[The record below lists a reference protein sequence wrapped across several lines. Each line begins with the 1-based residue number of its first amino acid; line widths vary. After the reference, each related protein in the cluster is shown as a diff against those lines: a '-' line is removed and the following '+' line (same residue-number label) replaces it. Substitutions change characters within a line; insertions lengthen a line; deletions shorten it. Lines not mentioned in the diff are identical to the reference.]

1 MHGRGRPSV
10 RFSRQVVE
18 MPVPPDADRFATSST
33 HIDVR
38 HVAHYDVRVRT
49 TLTIDDDVAAALK
62 ALARNSGKT
71 FKAVVNEVMRR
82 GLMTGEKPVPDRE
95 PFRVESVRCGFLPGI
110 DPLKLNQLVDELEV
124 DEFLERTQGRGTE
137 PS

>member
-1 MHGRGRPSV
+1 M
-10 RFSRQVVE
+10 
-18 MPVPPDADRFATSST
+18 
-33 HIDVR
+33 
-38 HVAHYDVRVRT
+38 RT
-49 TLTIDDDVAAALK
+49 TLTIGDDGATALK

-95 PFRVESVRCGFLPGI
+95 PFKVESVRCGFLPGF

-124 DEFLERTQGRGTE
+124 DGFLERLHGCGGD
-137 PS
+137 SS

>member
-1 MHGRGRPSV
+1 M
-10 RFSRQVVE
+10 
-18 MPVPPDADRFATSST
+18 
-33 HIDVR
+33 
-38 HVAHYDVRVRT
+38 RT
-49 TLTIDDDVAAALK
+49 TLTIDDDVATALK
-62 ALARNSGKT
+62 DLARNSGKT

-110 DPLKLNQLVDELEV
+110 DALKLNQLADDLEV
-124 DEFLERTQGRGTE
+124 DGFLKQPHGRGRE

>member
-1 MHGRGRPSV
+1 MSLAG
-10 RFSRQVVE
+10 SRK
-18 MPVPPDADRFATSST
+18 

-38 HVAHYDVRVRT
+38 YVEHYDAWMRT
-49 TLTIDDDVAAALK
+49 TLTIDDDVATALRT
-62 ALARNSGKT
+62 LARNSGKT

-82 GLMTGEKPVPDRE
+82 GLMTGEKPAPTRE
-95 PFRVESVRCGFLPGI
+95 PFRVESVRRGFLPGI

-124 DEFLERTQGRGTE
+124 DEFLERPHGRGNE

>member
-1 MHGRGRPSV
+1 M
-10 RFSRQVVE
+10 SRT
-18 MPVPPDADRFATSST
+18 PLDADWHSESGK

-38 HVAHYDVRVRT
+38 NGTHYDACMRT
-49 TLTIDDDVAAALK
+49 TLTIDDDVATALK

-82 GLMTGEKPVPDRE
+82 GLMTGEKPATGRE
-95 PFRVESVRCGFLPGI
+95 PFRVESVQCGFLPGI

-124 DEFLERTQGRGTE
+124 DEFLERIQGRGTQ